1 MSVTVVPNSVS
12 VDRSGPTWLVES
24 KGYDILAELSRGR
37 LAQENSRADL
47 EIGIPRSAH
56 SLEQMVVIKRF
67 HAESA
72 ECDWLQLVG
81 ELEFATTLRHENVL
95 RTFGIGLESGRY
107 FSISEYVEGAT
118 LQACLEWAAATRTR
132 LGNPVVARILLG
144 ILDAVKHAGLVAQSG
159 LSQRLARSPVAV
171 DDVFISYDGQIKL
184 LGFKGAHG
192 GAKRARNAID
202 ALLEQQLTPELRRV
216 LPRLIRAVD
225 DTPCD
230 PAQEIREA
238 LLLDADRALDSGA
251 PSSGV
256 RSHSV
261 RIIAPG
267 SPIPAGAI
275 GSSVSPGDEGRAELA
290 GVMRHVQRNERAQRA
305 LLFARSFSQLR
316 GPVRRAS
323 ALTGEEEAPPV
334 SGFRRIAAAPAPA
347 LGAAAPVGA
356 SKPLGITQPFG
367 LVRPLRRG

>member
-1 MSVTVVPNSVS
+1 MSVTLVPNSVS

-37 LAQENSRADL
+37 IASENSRADL
-47 EIGIPRSAH
+47 AIGIPRSAH

-72 ECDWLQLVG
+72 DSDWLQLVG
-81 ELEFATTLRHENVL
+81 ELEFATALRHENVL

-118 LQACLEWAAATRTR
+118 LQACLQWAAATRTR
-132 LGNPVVARILLG
+132 LGNLVVARILLG

-159 LSQRLARSPVAV
+159 LSQRLARSSVAV

-184 LGFKGAHG
+184 LGFKGTHG
-192 GAKRARNAID
+192 GVKRAPTAID

-225 DTPCD
+225 DTVCD
-230 PAQEIREA
+230 PAQEIRKA
-238 LLLDADRALDSGA
+238 LLHDDDRV

-256 RSHSV
+256 HAHSV

-267 SPIPAGAI
+267 SPIPAGAL
-275 GSSVSPGDEGRAELA
+275 PGNEGRAELS
-290 GVMRHVQRNERAQRA
+290 GVMRHVQRSERAQRA

-334 SGFRRIAAAPAPA
+334 SGFRRIVADPPPAPGVA
-347 LGAAAPVGA
+347 PPVGA
-356 SKPLGITQPFG
+356 PKPFGITQPFG
-367 LVRPLRRG
+367 LVRPVRRG